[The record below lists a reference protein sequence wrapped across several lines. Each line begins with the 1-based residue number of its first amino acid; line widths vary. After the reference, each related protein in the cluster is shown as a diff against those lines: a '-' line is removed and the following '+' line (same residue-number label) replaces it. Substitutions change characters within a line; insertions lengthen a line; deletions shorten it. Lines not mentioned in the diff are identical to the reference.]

1 MPYLDHFPLLALL
14 FGITFHLQLVFLS
27 YPCYNIDRLYDHV
40 DRSLEELLELN
51 VGASVILGGDFN
63 KLKVSEITER
73 TGLIP
78 LVSVPTR
85 GTKILDMVMTS
96 IPYQYTIKVL
106 ASTVK
111 SDHMAVLAVTD
122 MPRDS

>member
-1 MPYLDHFPLLALL
+1 METDCHTAIVGALYY
-14 FGITFHLQLVFLS
+14 HPPK
-27 YPCYNIDRLYDHV
+27 PCYNIDRLYDHV
-40 DRSLEELLELN
+40 ERSLEELLELN

-85 GTKILDMVMTS
+85 GAKILDMVMTLP
-96 IPYQYTIKVL
+96 IHHQGIGIHCEV
-106 ASTVK
+106 
-111 SDHMAVLAVTD
+111 
-122 MPRDS
+122 

>member
-1 MPYLDHFPLLALL
+1 MDQD
-14 FGITFHLQLVFLS
+14 GDGRS
-27 YPCYNIDRLYDHV
+27 YCYCWCTVPPPKPCYNIDRLYDHV
-40 DRSLEELLELN
+40 ERSLEELLELN

-85 GTKILDMVMTS
+85 GTKILDMLMTS
-96 IPYQYTIKVL
+96 IPCQYTIKVL

-111 SDHMAVLAVTD
+111 SDHMALLAVTD